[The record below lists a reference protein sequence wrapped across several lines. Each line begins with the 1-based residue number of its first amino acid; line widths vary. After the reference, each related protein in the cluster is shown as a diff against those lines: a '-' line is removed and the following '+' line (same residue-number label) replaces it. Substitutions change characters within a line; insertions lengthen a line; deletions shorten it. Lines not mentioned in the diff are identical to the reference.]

1 MSESKHTSN
10 LRKKRTATDYS
21 HAINE
26 SGDFREAWRI
36 FRIMAEFVEGYQ
48 FLSKMGKEVTVLG
61 SARINNTDD
70 VHTEGDEHYEIAR
83 KLGHLLGSHGFT
95 TITGGGPG
103 IMEAANRGA
112 FEAGGKSVG
121 LNIQLPFEQRI
132 NPYVNEST
140 AFYYFFT
147 RKVMLTS
154 PANAFAIFPG
164 GFGTMDEFFEI
175 VDLME
180 LGKMGRSPIIL
191 VGTSFWT
198 PLIDFLKSKASVIG
212 GASLTEI
219 ESWSLVDTADDAFAC
234 IKQTADA
241 RPVCEL
247 SPDSFQCGPGVDWKI
262 FRIMAE
268 LVEGFDFLTGIIEN
282 VTVFGSNTIS
292 QESSFYSKAYDLGGR
307 LSDQGFS
314 VMTGGGA
321 GIMEAAN
328 KGCFE
333 RGGQSIGINMRF
345 GSRERINPYVKRSI
359 GFQFP
364 FTRKLIITAP
374 SKAFVFF
381 PGGFGTLHQLFEI
394 LTLIQT
400 GKMEKVP
407 VILVGHEYWE
417 PLHAFIKKSFVHRF
431 ETIADEDDEWYQ
443 IVDTVDAVME
453 IIADFRKVSVRVK
466 KA

>member
-1 MSESKHTSN
+1 MPVKHTSN
-10 LRKKRTATDYS
+10 LRPKPIQKDYS
-21 HAINE
+21 HEINE
-26 SGDFREAWRI
+26 SGDFRQSWRI

-48 FLSKMGKEVTVLG
+48 FLSKMGREVTVLG
-61 SARINNTDD
+61 SARITD
-70 VHTEGDEHYEIAR
+70 GKNHYEIAE
-83 KLGHLLGSHGFT
+83 KLGHLLGKNGFT

-103 IMEAANRGA
+103 IMEAANKGA
-112 FEAGGKSVG
+112 HEAGGKSVG

-154 PANAFAIFPG
+154 PANAFVIFPG

-180 LGKMGRSPIIL
+180 LGKMGRSPIVL
-191 VGTSFWT
+191 VGHDFWN
-198 PLIDFLKSKASVIG
+198 PLLEFLKSKSSAIGAASMKD
-212 GASLTEI
+212 I
-219 ESWSLVDTADDAFAC
+219 ESWHVVDTAEDAYSF
-234 IKQTADA
+234 IEETADG
-241 RPVCEL
+241 RPSCEL
-247 SPDSFQCGPGVDWKI
+247 SPDSFQCGPAVDWKI

-268 LVEGFDFLTGIIEN
+268 LVEGFDFLTGVIEN
-282 VTVFGSNTIS
+282 VTIFGTNTIDK
-292 QESSFYSKAYDLGGR
+292 ESKFYQMAYELGGE
-307 LSDQGFS
+307 LADKGFS
-314 VMTGGGA
+314 VMTGGGP

-345 GSRERINPYVKRSI
+345 GSKERVNPYVKRSI

-407 VILVGHEYWE
+407 VILVGHDFWE
-417 PLHAFIKKSFVHRF
+417 PLHSFIKESLVHKF
-431 ETIADEDDEWYQ
+431 ETIADTDDEWYQ
-443 IVDTVDAVME
+443 IVDSVDSMMG
-453 IIADFRKVSVRVK
+453 IITDFRKISLSK
-466 KA
+466 TKAL